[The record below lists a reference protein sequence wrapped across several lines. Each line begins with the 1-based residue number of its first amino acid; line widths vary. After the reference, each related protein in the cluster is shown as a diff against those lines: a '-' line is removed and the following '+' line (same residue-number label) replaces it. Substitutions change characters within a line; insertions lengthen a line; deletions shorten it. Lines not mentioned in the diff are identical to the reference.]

1 MTLRAHLATGA
12 TTVARCWSLGRRDG
26 LTLGFTDHDR
36 PLSFDGQTFRPD
48 SGLAARAVV
57 QGTGLAVD
65 NSEALGVLS
74 SDAVT
79 EGDIDAGR
87 WDGAEVRL
95 WHVNW
100 AAPSQRELRFRGHLG
115 EIRRE
120 GAAFHAELRGLTEA
134 LNRPLGRLFTRD
146 CAATLGD
153 AACGLDL
160 SAPGLSATLA
170 AGSTD
175 GGTFRLP
182 GLSAFAPRWF
192 ERGRLRVLSGAAQG
206 LSGVI
211 RADRPDGAR
220 RVIELWQPLRAPL
233 APADTIRVEAGCDR
247 THATCRARFG
257 NVANF
262 RGFPFIP
269 GEDWLLSV
277 PVPSGANDGGPLA

>member
-12 TTVARCWSLGRRDG
+12 TTVARCWALTRGDG
-26 LTLGFTDHDR
+26 FRLGFTDHDR
-36 PLSFDGQTFRPD
+36 PLAFDGLAFRPD
-48 SGLAARAVV
+48 TGLAARAVV

-65 NSEALGVLS
+65 NTEALGVLS

-79 EGDIDAGR
+79 EADIDAGR

-100 AAPSQRELRFRGHLG
+100 ADPSQRELRFRGHLG

-120 GAAFHAELRGLTEA
+120 GASFQAELRGLTEA
-134 LNRPLGRLFTRD
+134 LNRPGGRLYTRD

-153 AACGLDL
+153 AACALDT
-160 SAPGLSATLA
+160 SAPRLSATLA
-170 AGSTD
+170 AGETD
-175 GGTFRLP
+175 GGAFRLT

-192 ERGRLRVLSGAAQG
+192 ERGRLHVLSGAAQG
-206 LSGVI
+206 LSGSI
-211 RADRPDGAR
+211 RSDRQEGSVRILD
-220 RVIELWQPLRAPL
+220 LWQPIRATV
-233 APADTIRVEAGCDR
+233 APADRIRLEAGCDR
-247 THATCRARFG
+247 TAATCRGKFG
-257 NVANF
+257 NLANF

-277 PVPSGANDGGPLA
+277 PVPASGNDGGQLR

>member
-1 MTLRAHLATGA
+1 MSLRTHLALGA
-12 TTVARCWSLGRRDG
+12 TTIARCWAVTRKDG
-26 LTLGFTDHDR
+26 LSLGFTDHD
-36 PLSFDGQTFRPD
+36 LLLTFEGMTFRPD
-48 SGLAARAVV
+48 TGMTARAVV

-65 NSEALGVLS
+65 NTEALGVLS

-100 AAPSQRELRFRGHLG
+100 TDPSQRELRFRGHLG

-134 LNRPLGRLFTRD
+134 LNRPGGRLYTRD

-153 AACGLDL
+153 AACRVD
-160 SAPGLSATLA
+160 ATVPRLSATLP
-170 AGSTD
+170 AGETQ
-175 GGTFRLP
+175 GGTFRLA

-192 ERGRLRVLSGAAQG
+192 ERGRLHVLTGAAQG
-206 LSGVI
+206 LSGTI
-211 RADRPDGAR
+211 RADRAEGATR
-220 RVIELWQPLRAPL
+220 LIELWQPIRAAIVPT
-233 APADTIRVEAGCDR
+233 DRIRLEAGCDR
-247 THATCRARFG
+247 TAATCRAKFG
-257 NVANF
+257 NLANF

-277 PVPSGANDGGPLA
+277 PVPSGANDGGPLR